1 MPGYTLLNRRDWER
15 LIDHIDGKI
24 AWERR
29 ERADPDVEGVTLN
42 ELVAKYDV

>member
-1 MPGYTLLNRRDWER
+1 MPGYTLLNRGDWER

-29 ERADPDVEGVTLN
+29 QRADPDDEGVTLD
-42 ELVAKYDV
+42 ELAKKYDL